1 MTLDLDQSKTYPPRS
16 KIDQGDLKELNMS
29 QLTLFVIIDPTIE
42 QQPALVRAAD
52 IANIAGGHIHVFCA
66 VYEDDLSRYA
76 SRRDAKYKV
85 RHRAMDKVDKLI
97 KPLVNDRVTVDTEVI
112 WNENWY
118 QSAAHACARV
128 GADIMIKSTF
138 GHAKSL
144 GGLRNRSD
152 YYLLRHV
159 SCPVL
164 LTQSTKPCRYQR
176 VLAAIAIED
185 SDHLHDD
192 LNNSVIS
199 NARRICRMTG
209 GELHVVAALEGSPDI
224 ADLLNFLIDDD
235 DDDDESL
242 SAEQMIN
249 LRFGIEAGKVHL
261 EHGSAKQV
269 IVETVKQTEPQLLVM
284 GTVARVGISAAV
296 IGNTCEKVLDQ
307 LSIDILTIN

>member
-1 MTLDLDQSKTYPPRS
+1 M
-16 KIDQGDLKELNMS
+16 KELNMS

-42 QQPALVRAAD
+42 QQPALVRAVD
-52 IANIAGGHIHVFCA
+52 IASIAGGHIHVFCA

-97 KPLVNDRVTVDTEVI
+97 KPLVNDRVTVDKEVI

-118 QSAAHACARV
+118 QCAAHACARV
-128 GADIMIKSTF
+128 GADIMIKSTYS
-138 GHAKSL
+138 HKESL
-144 GGLRNRSD
+144 AGLRKRSD
-152 YYLLRHV
+152 YYLLRHS

-164 LTQSTKPCRYQR
+164 LTQSVKPCRYQR
-176 VLAAIAIED
+176 VLAAVAIED
-185 SDHLHDD
+185 GDHRHDD
-192 LNNSVIS
+192 LNNLVIS

-209 GELHVVAALEGSPDI
+209 GELHVVAALESSPDI
-224 ADLLNFLIDDD
+224 ADLLNFLTDE
-235 DDDDESL
+235 DDESL

-261 EHGSAKQV
+261 DYGSAKQV
-269 IVETVKQTEPQLLVM
+269 IVETVKQTESQLLVM
-284 GTVARVGISAAV
+284 GTVARAGISAAV

-307 LSIDILTIN
+307 LSIDILTVN

>member
-1 MTLDLDQSKTYPPRS
+1 MTLDLDQSIAYTPRS
-16 KIDQGDLKELNMS
+16 KIDHGVLKELYMS

-52 IANIAGGHIHVFCA
+52 IAGIAGGHIHVFCA
-66 VYEDDLSRYA
+66 VYENDLSRYA

-128 GADIMIKSTF
+128 GADIMIKSTYS
-138 GHAKSL
+138 HAKNL
-144 GGLRNRSD
+144 GALRKRSD
-152 YYLLRHV
+152 YYLLRHN

-164 LTQSTKPCRYQR
+164 LTQSAKPCSYQR

-185 SDHLHDD
+185 SDHRHDD
-192 LNNSVIS
+192 LNNLVIS
-199 NARRICRMTG
+199 NAQRICRMTG

-224 ADLLNFLIDDD
+224 ADLLSFLIDE
-235 DDDDESL
+235 DDEAL

-261 EHGSAKQV
+261 DYGSAKQV
-269 IVETVKQTEPQLLVM
+269 IVETVKQTESQLLVM
-284 GTVARVGISAAV
+284 GTVARSGISAAV

-307 LSIDILTIN
+307 LSIDILTVN